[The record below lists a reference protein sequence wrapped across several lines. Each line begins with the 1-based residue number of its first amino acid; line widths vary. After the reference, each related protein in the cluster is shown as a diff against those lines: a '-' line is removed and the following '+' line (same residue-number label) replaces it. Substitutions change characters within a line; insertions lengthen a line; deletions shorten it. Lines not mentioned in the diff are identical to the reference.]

1 MDWFFFFQFS
11 FFFFSVF
18 FGSGTFDPLSPYV
31 IAVSEHCWLET
42 RLTPILFYLFIY
54 FSVIYGTH
62 SLNGDHMVQ
71 ICCSTPGPTGALDGD
86 PGRGALRLMHRVSF
100 LLWSRRVWRRP
111 ASVTILSTVLFF
123 PPNCPEKM
131 RLSLAFGGY
140 ATVPLDLSSLSLVS
154 FGPPCPLTDLN
165 LANRLQSRMEEAKG
179 EHAAEIV
186 RQGRHTSLRITD
198 VSLEQWQ
205 DLFQALLE
213 STSIVNLDLS
223 GLFFALLPLVV
234 VYILCVAKTA
244 SWARATRCRSCWPT
258 SSSPRPRWPAT

>member
-1 MDWFFFFQFS
+1 MI
-11 FFFFSVF
+11 
-18 FGSGTFDPLSPYV
+18 T
-31 IAVSEHCWLET
+31 VSEHCWLET
-42 RLTPILFYLFIY
+42 RLPDPDFILFYLF
-54 FSVIYGTH
+54 FGHLWDTLTKWRPHGADLLLDARTDRGSRWG
-62 SLNGDHMVQ
+62 
-71 ICCSTPGPTGALDGD
+71 PGSRCPAVD
-86 PGRGALRLMHRVSF
+86 SC

-123 PPNCPEKM
+123 SPNCPEKM

-140 ATVPLDLSSLSLVS
+140 ATVPLSLSSLSLVS
-154 FGPPCPLTDLN
+154 FGPPCPFTDLN